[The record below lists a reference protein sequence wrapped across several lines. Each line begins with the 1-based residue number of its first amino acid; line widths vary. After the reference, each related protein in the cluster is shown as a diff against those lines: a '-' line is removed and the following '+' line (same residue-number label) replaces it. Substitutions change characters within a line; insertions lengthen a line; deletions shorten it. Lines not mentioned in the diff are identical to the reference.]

1 MIIDIQKLQLDFFSR
16 GGEITTPLSHK
27 MRGLMIRLRFFLNIV
42 MRKPRL
48 GIRLLV
54 SVAKS
59 KLLRSSDAAFRTVT
73 LSVDYKCN
81 FACQHCNVSQMLR
94 FDAPRL
100 SLDDY
105 QNINH
110 DFEQHGLLGYTLTGG
125 EPLISGMLF
134 DLIKVLRP
142 KNKLILIQ
150 TNGVVLDL
158 ALAKRLYESGVDG
171 VAVSIDSMHASQKG
185 GNGQIDFSWY
195 NNLLIIANQAH
206 LQIQLLYVV
215 DDKSIQNGEFNQVI
229 NYCFKK
235 KIMLLFN
242 LPIPLGGWQN
252 CESLL
257 LSPANSKFIRAFE
270 KNTPYAKTDHQS
282 NIKACGCPAF
292 KEKIYVTPYGD
303 VLGCT
308 FLQFSIGNLRAERFT
323 DIMRKAKKLAYFSE
337 YLPVCPPAE
346 DRSFVERYLTQLNCH
361 DTLPMPFEV
370 GERIVEGLARN
381 INASCPLCGSTR
393 TTLLY
398 EHPRDYDGGVEHR
411 YDYNQCLDC
420 QAIFLNPLPDSHDEI
435 AKLYPTDYYTIDK
448 TSKRRLI
455 NSILWRLYTKLESR
469 KIKEICHGRR
479 KILDIGCGDGQFLE
493 QLQKFR
499 PDLELSGVD
508 IDLPDTI
515 KDKEGIK
522 FLSGDLLDVALAENS
537 FDAVNMG
544 NFIEH
549 IHNPRAIVARAYQLL
564 NEHGVLVGET
574 PNTASLGHR
583 FWKRLWG
590 PLHTPRHLIIYNKK
604 NFTDLL
610 LNAGFKKIVISGSWR
625 PSGWAKSLKN
635 TIVARGYM
643 KPSDHRSKV
652 YPLFLALSLPF
663 VLIEKLLK
671 SSSTMTFKAYK

>member
-235 KIMLLFN
+235 K
-242 LPIPLGGWQN
+242 
-252 CESLL
+252 
-257 LSPANSKFIRAFE
+257 
-270 KNTPYAKTDHQS
+270 
-282 NIKACGCPAF
+282 
-292 KEKIYVTPYGD
+292 
-303 VLGCT
+303 
-308 FLQFSIGNLRAERFT
+308 
-323 DIMRKAKKLAYFSE
+323 
-337 YLPVCPPAE
+337 
-346 DRSFVERYLTQLNCH
+346 
-361 DTLPMPFEV
+361 
-370 GERIVEGLARN
+370 
-381 INASCPLCGSTR
+381 
-393 TTLLY
+393 
-398 EHPRDYDGGVEHR
+398 
-411 YDYNQCLDC
+411 
-420 QAIFLNPLPDSHDEI
+420 
-435 AKLYPTDYYTIDK
+435 
-448 TSKRRLI
+448 
-455 NSILWRLYTKLESR
+455 
-469 KIKEICHGRR
+469 
-479 KILDIGCGDGQFLE
+479 
-493 QLQKFR
+493 
-499 PDLELSGVD
+499 
-508 IDLPDTI
+508 
-515 KDKEGIK
+515 
-522 FLSGDLLDVALAENS
+522 
-537 FDAVNMG
+537 
-544 NFIEH
+544 
-549 IHNPRAIVARAYQLL
+549 
-564 NEHGVLVGET
+564 
-574 PNTASLGHR
+574 
-583 FWKRLWG
+583 
-590 PLHTPRHLIIYNKK
+590 
-604 NFTDLL
+604 
-610 LNAGFKKIVISGSWR
+610 
-625 PSGWAKSLKN
+625 
-635 TIVARGYM
+635 
-643 KPSDHRSKV
+643 
-652 YPLFLALSLPF
+652 
-663 VLIEKLLK
+663 
-671 SSSTMTFKAYK
+671 